1 MRTQHALLG
10 MVILSVA
17 TLVMTGFALAE
28 FSFNA
33 PPFEFDPG
41 NTGTVVAQWVKHL
54 GLPDPDDDGHSNFA
68 LLLSKNTATP
78 TVAAAGAQIRG
89 VMGISLIE
97 LGYDFRSGG
106 HCGAGAPRFN
116 VVTTDNVLHFIGCNS
131 PSPTASGALPGFPGW
146 TRLRWTAT
154 GGVVPGFPPVL
165 PTQTVQSITIIFDE
179 GTDQGN
185 SSGMAVI
192 DNIDINGVL
201 IGSP

>member
-10 MVILSVA
+10 MVMVSLA

-33 PPFEFDPG
+33 RPFEFDPG
-41 NTGTVVAQWVKHL
+41 STGTVVAQWVKHL
-54 GLPDPDDDGHSNFA
+54 GLPDSDDDEHSNFA
-68 LLLSKNTATP
+68 LLLSKDTATS

-89 VMGISLIE
+89 VQGITLTE
-97 LGYDFRSGG
+97 LGYDFRAGG

-116 VVTTDNVLHFIGCNS
+116 VVTTDNVVHFIGCNS
-131 PSPTASGALPGFPGW
+131 PFPTGSGALPGFSGW

-165 PTQTVQSITIIFDE
+165 STQTVQSITIIFDE

-192 DNIDINGVL
+192 DNIDINGAL